1 MISFSRVPAVLS
13 PPRPFAL
20 FRQLPGTG
28 PVFVGTV
35 IGIQSVF
42 GRLRVRVVPDLL
54 VIAPLVLALA
64 RRGQVPWRFLPM
76 VVLMFAGYFHKK

>member
-1 MISFSRVPAVLS
+1 
-13 PPRPFAL
+13 
-20 FRQLPGTG
+20 
-28 PVFVGTV
+28 V

-42 GRLRVRVVPDLL
+42 GRLRVRVVPDCHRLVLGMVRRVRFGMGCGVVPDLL